1 MWRWRCVSLG
11 LGLGLGLGIG
21 NGIGIGVAWRG
32 VAWRGE
38 AAWRVTL
45 IRQILH
51 LIMAKRPTR
60 SEIGTSR
67 ARAMALAFTLHGEGW
82 RGVAWR
88 GMAWR
93 RGVAWRLTLI
103 RTDTTLDHSQ
113 QAKKKKRDWAIT
125 GNGDQQH
132 AQVKEPG
139 L

>member
-1 MWRWRCVSLG
+1 M
-11 LGLGLGLGIG
+11 
-21 NGIGIGVAWRG
+21 
-32 VAWRGE
+32 AWRGE

-45 IRQILH
+45 IRTDTTLDHCQKAEKKRDWDITITGKGGTLH
-51 LIMAKRPTR
+51 RI
-60 SEIGTSR
+60 
-67 ARAMALAFTLHGEGW
+67 ALALALALTLRGEGW

-88 GMAWR
+88 GMAAW

-113 QAKKKKRDWAIT
+113 KAEKKRDWAIT
-125 GNGDQQH
+125 GKGDQQH